1 MQGSKANIRQ
11 VASKTLSDDSYL
23 DALKHMVSQLQW

>member
-1 MQGSKANIRQ
+1 MQGCKANLRY
-11 VASKTLSDDSYL
+11 VASKTLSDGSYL